1 MVTTVGYVPLAR
13 PFFLGGI
20 TMNPA
25 KIARDGVEALD
36 IDTLARRVH
45 CRATVYRYVGGKL
58 EIRDAVLARAAHRI
72 VDSVRDVVADLT
84 GAERVVTAISEALER
99 IRSDP
104 LGQLLIKSIRG
115 AQGTAWLA
123 SSPLLAGFATDPDRI
138 GRPRPGRR
146 AVGRSRGAVFVV
158 LAQRR
163 WPIRTAAAGT
173 VRRASLSGAWRTV
186 TRSPGLGV
194 FEIGH
199 DRIGQSSTGRVE
211 IGVGTQLP
219 F

>member
-123 SSPLLAGFATDPDRI
+123 SSPLLAGFATDLTGLADRDPDAAQWVVR
-138 GRPRPGRR
+138 
-146 AVGRSRGAVFVV
+146 VV
-158 LAQRR
+158 LSLLF
-163 WPIRTAAAGT
+163 WPNG
-173 VRRASLSGAWRTV
+173 
-186 TRSPGLGV
+186 
-194 FEIGH
+194 
-199 DRIGQSSTGRVE
+199 DGQSER
-211 IGVGTQLP
+211 QLLERFVAP
-219 F
+219 AFPER

>member
-123 SSPLLAGFATDPDRI
+123 SSPLLAGFATDLTGLADRDPDAAQWVVRVVLSLLFWPN
-138 GRPRPGRR
+138 GDSQSERQLLERFVAPAFPEHGEP
-146 AVGRSRGAVFVV
+146 SRGHPDWECS
-158 LAQRR
+158 R
-163 WPIRTAAAGT
+163 
-173 VRRASLSGAWRTV
+173 
-186 TRSPGLGV
+186 
-194 FEIGH
+194 
-199 DRIGQSSTGRVE
+199 
-211 IGVGTQLP
+211 
-219 F
+219 